1 MEESTLA
8 LAQSLAKQVT
18 LFLKATQGLNVLKW
32 SRQSTKSHPLGPR
45 GLPGAMLPF
54 LPRRFRVSGKRL
66 SHQNCFL
73 KSEQRLEICLT
84 SDVMCRV
91 VNRFLR
97 LKSEEQSKGELF

>member
-18 LFLKATQGLNVLKW
+18 LFLEATQGLNVLNL
-32 SRQSTKSHPLGPR
+32 SRLSTKSHPLGPR
-45 GLPGAMLPF
+45 GLPEAMLPF

-73 KSEQRLEICLT
+73 NQNKG
-84 SDVMCRV
+84 
-91 VNRFLR
+91 
-97 LKSEEQSKGELF
+97 LKSALHLISRVMW